1 MSTRASGVTGLDHA
15 TVVYPGGTVA
25 LHEVTLCAEPG
36 EVLAV
41 LGPSG
46 SGKSSMLRAIAG
58 LLPLRGGRALID
70 GTEAVA
76 DTGARG
82 VAMVFEDSH
91 LIPFLDVAKNLSFP
105 LDLAHTP
112 SDLTQRRVQ
121 EQARGLRLTRLL
133 PRKPATLSHGEKA
146 RVGIGRA
153 LVRAP
158 HAFLL
163 DEPLAHF
170 DAAERVRMRQ
180 HLGEVV
186 RTAGVTTFY
195 VTHDQSEALALGDRV
210 AVLDAGRVVQVA
222 PPRDLYDRPL
232 NTFVADFVGAAPI
245 GLLPARVVGSGTTVG
260 YQVGNRTLPA
270 WEAPP
275 AALAAYLGRGVL
287 LGLRAEDVHEH
298 PAPEHGTLSG
308 VVTLVELTGPHV
320 FVGLLVGEHR
330 LNARFDRR
338 TRVRPGDLV
347 TVGVDAARA
356 HVFDPVTRNALVH
369 PDAG

>member
-1 MSTRASGVTGLDHA
+1 MSRASGITGLERA

-25 LHEVTLCAEPG
+25 LREVSLCAEPG

-58 LLPLRGGRALID
+58 LLALCGGRVLID
-70 GTEAVA
+70 GTEAVG
-76 DTGARG
+76 DTGRRG

-105 LDLAHTP
+105 LDVAHLP
-112 SDLTQRRVQ
+112 SDQTQERVQ

-133 PRKPATLSHGEKA
+133 PRKPPTLSHGERA

-158 HAFLL
+158 RAFLL

-170 DAAERVRMRQ
+170 DAGERVRMRQ
-180 HLGEVV
+180 HLGEAV
-186 RTAGVTTFY
+186 RKAGVTTFY

-222 PPRDLYDRPL
+222 PPRELYDRPV
-232 NTFVADFVGAAPI
+232 NVFVADFVGAAPI
-245 GLLPARVVGSGTTVG
+245 GLLPARVVGSGAASGYRVG
-260 YQVGNRTLPA
+260 TRTLPTWA
-270 WEAPP
+270 APP
-275 AALAAYLGRGVL
+275 AALA
-287 LGLRAEDVHEH
+287 
-298 PAPEHGTLSG
+298 GTKG
-308 VVTLVELTGPHV
+308 
-320 FVGLLVGEHR
+320 
-330 LNARFDRR
+330 ARCCSACAQR
-338 TRVRPGDLV
+338 TCTSTPLPNKARCPGW
-347 TVGVDAARA
+347 
-356 HVFDPVTRNALVH
+356 
-369 PDAG
+369 